1 MKKFLRMAAVLVSI
15 VAGACVA
22 GGGPSGLPSVPS
34 GAPGPVIG
42 GTNPAAPPAP
52 PAELPAA
59 LQISDPT
66 IDVTTTLPASAAL
79 VGPGGTYS
87 ETMTAIS
94 LIADFTQ
101 DNLRGLLSP
110 LFPVSIPVGSD
121 VHNLTAVLTPNIVAK
136 FSFADFGSM
145 GCSGNTRDLPICVQV
160 WLNANG
166 EGYRPYMEA
175 VFTSY
180 PTAGNPGAANFMR
193 GVRAGGGI
201 AIGAA
206 FDHTRP
212 EDKYVESFYG
222 FADLSDPENPV
233 FPYNNH
239 IYVRETIRED
249 GKTLKTVQATDQEPD
264 SCDPV
269 LGEYRQ
275 GYGRWLEEEDVELF
289 RLKSVENCVEEDTGD
304 VCAQISTGNAA
315 NPPDS
320 CELLDITNEGLFFIG
335 SATTE
340 DLILVDFDPLPPF

>member
-1 MKKFLRMAAVLVSI
+1 MKRYLRMAVVSI
-15 VAGACVA
+15 LVAAGACVP
-22 GGGPSGLPSVPS
+22 GGGPSGLPTVPS
-34 GAPGPVIG
+34 GAPGPIIG

-79 VGPGGTYS
+79 VAAGGTYS

-101 DNLRGLLSP
+101 DSLRTLLSP

-136 FSFADFGSM
+136 FSFADFGSN

-180 PTAGNPGAANFMR
+180 PTAGNPGAASFMR

-222 FADLSDPENPV
+222 FADLSDPESPV
-233 FPYNNH
+233 FPNNNH
-239 IYVRETIRED
+239 SYVRETIRED
-249 GKTLKTVQATDQEPD
+249 GKTLKTVQATDQSPNA
-264 SCDPV
+264 CDPD
-269 LGEYRQ
+269 LGDYHQ
-275 GYGRWLEEEDVELF
+275 GYGRWLEEEDFELF
-289 RLKSVENCVEEDTGD
+289 RLKSVEDCVTEDTLD

-315 NPPDS
+315 PDPNA
-320 CELLDITNEGLFFIG
+320 CDLLDITTEGLFFIG

-340 DLILVDFDPLPPF
+340 DLTFVDFDPLPPF